1 MKITQLM
8 MAIALATVPVMS
20 AFIEKAAAQKAM
32 RPQGNE
38 YSSSTSP
45 SVNVQF
51 DLFDA
56 LSNGNPI
63 LDLEQKNDKVGVFLG
78 AIENYNTGFGRLL
91 VDKKGEVVMD
101 ASGFAQFEIPFTSQN
116 KLFDVGNFRAEL
128 ISSSK
133 GWEYKDSEYKGSEYK
148 GSEVVEY
155 TIFGSGKDGIIYQ
168 KNQRTLPCC
177 NFDTKRAVNDLEYIL
192 QENLL
197 DGAIVTFQNPI
208 IPNRSIG
215 GIGGQVYR
223 TAIVTRNVPEP
234 NTTIGLLTLSVMS
247 AGFLL
252 KRKK

>member
-20 AFIEKAAAQKAM
+20 AFIKPAAAQTSTRRAT
-32 RPQGNE
+32 RPEGNE
-38 YSSSTSP
+38 YSQPGSP
-45 SVNVQF
+45 SVYVQF

-63 LDLEQKNDKVGVFLG
+63 LDLEQKNDKLGVFFG
-78 AIENYNTGFGRLL
+78 AIENYNIGAGRLL
-91 VDKKGEVVMD
+91 VDEKEEVVRD
-101 ASGFAQFEIPFTSQN
+101 TSGFAQFEIPFTSQN
-116 KLFDVGNFRAEL
+116 TLFDVGNLRAEL
-128 ISSSK
+128 IPSSK
-133 GWEYKDSEYKGSEYK
+133 DSEYK

-155 TIFGSGKDGIIYQ
+155 TIFGSGKDGTIYQ

-197 DGAIVTFQNPI
+197 DGAIATFQNSI
-208 IPNRSIG
+208 IPNRFIG
-215 GIGGQVYR
+215 GKLYR
-223 TAIVTRNVPEP
+223 TGIVTRNIPEP

-247 AGFLL
+247 VGFLL
-252 KRKK
+252 KRKMK